1 MHIFHLINQ
10 SSTEH
15 IPLVTLCVQQEKVS
29 LLKQLD
35 EANRE
40 AQKYRQQFLKK
51 EQEAEVYR
59 QKLEAITRQRAKKTA

>member
-15 IPLVTLCVQQEKVS
+15 ILVTLCVQQEKVS